1 MNRFCC
7 WVLCIGLL
15 GTGVAFAGPGMPLKG
30 GPGNRV
36 VFEPGPEQSS
46 AGSLARWLEQN
57 AGEKPMKV
65 WLEIPVRLELS
76 GNPLQPIESATLGFA
91 KTLPFALKLDDTMMG
106 IPLASRL
113 QEFCPKLKGS
123 CSVWMQGHWGT
134 ILPLMTSRDQVF
146 TVRRL
151 SRAKK
156 RGESGRRAFLGKP
169 DTSEADE

>member
-7 WVLCIGLL
+7 WVLCVGLL
-15 GTGVAFAGPGMPLKG
+15 GTGVAFAGPSMPLKG

-36 VFEPGPEQSS
+36 VYEAGPEQPST
-46 AGSLARWLEQN
+46 ASLARWLAQK

-76 GNPLQPIESATLGFA
+76 GQPLQPIESVTLGFG
-91 KTLPFALKLDDTMMG
+91 KSLPFALELDDTMMG
-106 IPLASRL
+106 IPLLSRL

-134 ILPLMTSRDQVF
+134 ILPLMTSQDQVF
-146 TVRRL
+146 TVRRV
-151 SRAKK
+151 SRAKG
-156 RGESGRRAFLGKP
+156 RGESGNWAYLGKP
-169 DTSEADE
+169 EASDD